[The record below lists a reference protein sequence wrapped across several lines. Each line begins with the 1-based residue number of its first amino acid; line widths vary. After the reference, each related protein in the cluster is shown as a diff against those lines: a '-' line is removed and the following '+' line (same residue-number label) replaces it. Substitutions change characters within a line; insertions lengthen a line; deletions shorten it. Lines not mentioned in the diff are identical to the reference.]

1 MFRLPGQ
8 SGLTISVTGTYT
20 QMQNPRI
27 IDFDQVINRRGTGSV
42 KYDSAQERGFPE
54 AALPLWVAD
63 MDFPAAPP
71 ILDALQERLNHG
83 IFGYTEPQDGYHQ
96 AIIDWWREQHNYVVQ
111 RQWIMDSPGVIA
123 SMCAAVRAFTKPG
136 DSVMVQSP
144 VYAPFYNAVNY
155 NDRKLVLCPLD
166 YAEREYNIDFEA
178 FRQAIETNE
187 VKLFLLCSP
196 HNPVGRVWTKLEL
209 EKIGT
214 ICLQNGVTIVSDE
227 IHCDFAAPDHHHYVF
242 AGLNR
247 RFEQITVTLASPT
260 KSFNLSGLQVSH
272 VFIANDEL
280 RRAWIREAR
289 SMGMATPNIM
299 GLIAGQAAY
308 TEGLDW
314 LGRLRAYVNGNDAF
328 IREFLKQYLP
338 SIHVVDRQGTY
349 LLWLDCWGTGFTHAE
364 MNTRLADRGKLWL
377 YDGKEFGEDGE
388 GFQRL
393 NLAAP
398 REILAE
404 AMMRLSVAFSR

>member
-1 MFRLPGQ
+1 MFRVPGQ
-8 SGLTISVTGTYT
+8 SGQTISVHNGIT
-20 QMQNPRI
+20 QPQTQHI
-27 IDFDQVINRRGTGSV
+27 IDFDQVVNRRGTGSA
-42 KYDSAQERGFPE
+42 KYDSAEKRGLPQSV
-54 AALPLWVAD
+54 LPLWVAD

-83 IFGYTEPQDGYHQ
+83 IFGYTEPQDAYHQ
-96 AIIDWWREQHNYVVQ
+96 AIIDWWRDQHGYTVQ

-123 SMCAAVRAFTKPG
+123 SLCAAIRAFTKPG
-136 DSVMVQSP
+136 ESVMVQSP
-144 VYAPFYNAVNY
+144 VYGPFYNAVKY
-155 NDRKLVLCPLD
+155 NDRNLVICPLD
-166 YAEREYNIDFEA
+166 YSEREYNIDFEE
-178 FRQAIETNE
+178 FRHTIETNE
-187 VKLFLLCSP
+187 VKLFVLCSP

-227 IHCDFAAPDHHHYVF
+227 IHCDFTAPDHTHSVF

-260 KSFNLSGLQVSH
+260 KTFNLSGLQVSH

-289 SMGMATPNIM
+289 SMGMDAPNVM
-299 GLIAGQAAY
+299 GLIAAQAAY
-308 TEGLDW
+308 EHGLDW
-314 LGRLRAYVNGNDAF
+314 LNRLRVYINANEAF
-328 IREFLKQYLP
+328 VREFMRQYLP
-338 SIHVVDRQGTY
+338 SIHVVHRQGTY

-364 MNTRLADRGKLWL
+364 MNTRLTDRGKLWF
-377 YDGKEFGEDGE
+377 YDGKEFGDDGE

-398 REILAE
+398 REIMSE
-404 AMMRLSVAFSR
+404 AMMRLSVAFSH